1 METAYYWLEYKLLE
15 EKCRTILDQL
25 KATSNAS
32 PALPLAETKDTTY
45 QIPSAGHGRVA
56 S

>member
-25 KATSNAS
+25 KATCNAG
-32 PALPLAETKDTTY
+32 PAVALPATEDITWEIITAA
-45 QIPSAGHGRVA
+45 QSRVD
-56 S
+56 